1 MDRVGIISFSLTLVV
16 LTGLNIM
23 SKIKDDL
30 INQQAFAN
38 KELESCEPIC
48 YWCGNTGMTP
58 YIVEDEEYWGK
69 CEEHDYRGRELSIQA
84 DEAIKRYGKNK

>member
-1 MDRVGIISFSLTLVV
+1 
-16 LTGLNIM
+16 
-23 SKIKDDL
+23 
-30 INQQAFAN
+30 
-38 KELESCEPIC
+38 
-48 YWCGNTGMTP
+48 MTP